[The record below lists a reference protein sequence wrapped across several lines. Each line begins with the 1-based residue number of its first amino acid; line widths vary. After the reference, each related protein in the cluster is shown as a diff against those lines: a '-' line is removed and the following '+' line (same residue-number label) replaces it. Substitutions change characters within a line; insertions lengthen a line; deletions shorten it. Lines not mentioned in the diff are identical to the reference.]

1 MGFNWMDVANVA
13 VGAIDRDREITKED
27 LAIRADNLKAERD
40 SLIRRKDAK
49 YDYELKKFYKEKEKA
64 DEISSLNTEFE
75 NIKSAGGTFDRD
87 EYADRYLMIKL
98 GVDKYNALS
107 DNRKKVL
114 RSEFGNDIR
123 GYEFD
128 KKYLENYEAKADAD
142 KKQILKSYS
151 DELSNA
157 KGDSFLINTILS
169 KTPWK
174 KKETEKISLLDNETK
189 TDSDE
194 KVETTIQEV
203 EKSDTTDTKD
213 TTDTTDTTEVKE
225 VKTSKYKLDETP
237 PIFDPSKDWKTA
249 YKDAKKNTQWNLN
262 NDTTY
267 SYLSLLGQ
275 FGGADELSLK
285 FNKTD
290 SGIDGHNAN
299 SIAQINFIKS
309 QFNILK
315 NQKTDKI
322 IFSQVGENYQRIG
335 DLVNTDTNYDELLTI
350 LNDGRNGNIIED
362 VKTGLGGDI
371 RLTTFVP
378 LSVADNVGNLT
389 INGVTIGSLDKSQL
403 KNLNTEMNN
412 WLLSKVEGVKLG
424 KGQTHQGLLERNY
437 ASLYNGNT
445 SSLNDF
451 GKYLL
456 ENNASYKKAYDAA
469 NVTEGVAETKTTS
482 VDKTVAPDTVANEE
496 QIKKDIAD
504 NKIRT
509 VIVTIDGEKKEVP
522 LTDKNKEILNANKI
536 DYSVKEDKT
545 TGDASIATE
554 MEALLRKDKKKIVPK
569 DIGKVNQPVFESL
582 QEIVEILPN
591 EMTGKE
597 IKEKYEINFY
607 IPDRA
612 IFKPKQFISERYR

>member
-27 LAIRADNLKAERD
+27 LAIRADELKAERD
-40 SLIRRKDAK
+40 SLIKRKDAK

-64 DEISSLNTEFE
+64 DEINSLNNEFE
-75 NIKSAGGTFDRD
+75 KIKSAGGTFDKD

-98 GVDKYNALS
+98 GVDKFNALS

-114 RSEFGNDIR
+114 RANFGKDIR

-128 KKYLENYEAKADAD
+128 KNYLTNYENELD
-142 KKQILKSYS
+142 KEKKFILKDYANQ
-151 DELSNA
+151 LSEA

-174 KKETEKISLLDNETK
+174 KKETTDNKWITLKDK

-194 KVETTIQEV
+194 KVETAIQEV
-203 EKSDTTDTKD
+203 EKVKTTD
-213 TTDTTDTTEVKE
+213 TTDTTDTTEIKE
-225 VKTSKYKLDETP
+225 VKSSKYKLDEMP
-237 PIFDPSKDWKTA
+237 VAFDPSKNWKDA
-249 YKDAKKNTQWNLN
+249 YKDAKKNTKWNLD

-267 SYLSLLGQ
+267 SYISLLGQ
-275 FGGADELSLK
+275 YGGADELSLK

-322 IFSQVGENYQRIG
+322 IFSQTGENWQRVG
-335 DLVNTDTNYDELLTI
+335 DFLNTDANYDELLTI

-362 VKTGLGGDI
+362 VKTGLGGDV

-378 LSVADNVGNLT
+378 LSVADNVGNLI
-389 INGVTIGSLDKSQL
+389 INGVTIGNLDESQL

-412 WLLSKVEGVKLG
+412 WLLSKVKGVELG

-437 ASLYNGNT
+437 ASLYNGKT
-445 SSLNDF
+445 SALNDF

-469 NVTEGVAETKTTS
+469 NVTKGDGEAKTEN
-482 VDKTVAPDTVANEE
+482 VDKTVAPDVVANEQE
-496 QIKKDIAD
+496 IQKDIAD

-509 VIVTIDGEKKEVP
+509 VVVTIEGEKKTVP
-522 LTDKNKEILNANKI
+522 LTKKNKEILDANKI

-545 TGDASIATE
+545 TGDASIAE
-554 MEALLRKDKKKIVPK
+554 QMGSLLRKDDAGKTIKITPK
-569 DIGKVNQPVFESL
+569 EVGFNNKPVFESIEEVL
-582 QEIVEILPN
+582 SILPN
-591 EMTGKE
+591 DMTGAE
-597 IKEKYEINFY
+597 IKEKYEIAFPLNN
-607 IPDRA
+607 
-612 IFKPKQFISERYR
+612 KTVYRSTKLKTK